1 MQLTGRHELASI
13 RAAAREVGGEAYKPK
28 VTFVVC
34 AKRHHM
40 RFYAIADQQKDRTGN
55 LPAGTVV
62 DSGVTDP
69 FIFEFY
75 RMSLPLL
82 LHNDSA
88 DP

>member
-1 MQLTGRHELASI
+1 
-13 RAAAREVGGEAYKPK
+13 
-28 VTFVVC
+28 
-34 AKRHHM
+34 M
-40 RFYAIADQQKDRTGN
+40 RFYAMTDQQKDRTGN

-82 LHNDSA
+82 LRNGSA
-88 DP
+88 DPQFKLIPVCKELPNLPTMLLSLTIIR

>member
-1 MQLTGRHELASI
+1 
-13 RAAAREVGGEAYKPK
+13 
-28 VTFVVC
+28 
-34 AKRHHM
+34 M
-40 RFYAIADQQKDRTGN
+40 RFYAMTEQQKDRTGN

-75 RMSLPLL
+75 RMSLSLL

-88 DP
+88 DPQSKPIPVFKELPSLPTTSLFLTITR